1 MRRGSIVGP
10 VLLIGLGALFLANN
24 LRPDLNFFELVAQYW
39 PFLLIAW
46 GVLRLIE
53 IAFLATT
60 KKTIPERG
68 LGGGEWVLVV
78 FICLIGSGMFLFHHH
93 IGWNPVRLR
102 MQGIEM
108 FGEAYDY

>member
-10 VLLIGLGALFLANN
+10 VLLIGLGVLFLANN

-53 IAFLATT
+53 IAFLAIA
-60 KKTIPERG
+60 KKTVPDRG

-78 FICLIGSGMFLFHHH
+78 FICLIGSGMFLFD
-93 IGWNPVRLR
+93 GELSMNPMMWR
-102 MQGIEM
+102 MVP
-108 FGEAYDY
+108 FGSRGA